1 MECDLFPIY
10 FAVTRT
16 SFLTSA
22 DLFKIYSLLTQMLTD
37 FRLYSAEGKSF
48 PFDDR
53 ATGGFGPGEGSACVI
68 LKPLQNAI
76 DAGDNIR
83 AIIRNTGTNQ
93 DGRTLGI
100 SRPSAEAQ
108 AALIQA
114 VYKSA
119 QLNIAETAYV
129 EAHGTGTKV
138 GDPIEAAAIASTFE
152 AHVDSTT
159 EPVFIGSAKSNFG
172 HLEGVSGILS
182 LIKATMMLAK
192 GVILPNAN
200 FEKANPEIPSIGN
213 ILNVRTST
221 SSIRRYLLPGN
232 HNEMF

>member
-1 MECDLFPIY
+1 MLNN
-10 FAVTRT
+10 RT
-16 SFLTSA
+16 
-22 DLFKIYSLLTQMLTD
+22 
-37 FRLYSAEGKSF
+37 FRLYSDEGKSF

-53 ATGGFGPGEGSACVI
+53 VTGGFGPGEGSACVI
-68 LKPLQNAI
+68 LKPLQKAI

-100 SRPSAEAQ
+100 SRPSADAQ
-108 AALIQA
+108 AALIRS

-119 QLNIAETAYV
+119 QLDIAETAYV

-138 GDPIEAAAIASTFE
+138 GDPIEAAAIASTFV
-152 AHVDSTT
+152 AHVDDSTT
-159 EPVFIGSAKSNFG
+159 DPVFIGSAKSNFG

-200 FEKANPEIPSIGN
+200 FENPNPEIPSIGKG
-213 ILNVRTST
+213 LKVRII
-221 SSIRRYLLPGN
+221 SIRSPVVDIFLLSIGK
-232 HNEMF
+232 

>member
-1 MECDLFPIY
+1 
-10 FAVTRT
+10 
-16 SFLTSA
+16 
-22 DLFKIYSLLTQMLTD
+22 MLTNI
-37 FRLYSAEGKSF
+37 RLYSAEGKSF

-53 ATGGFGPGEGSACVI
+53 VTAGFGPGEGSACVI
-68 LKPLQNAI
+68 LKPLHKAI

-100 SRPSAEAQ
+100 SRPSADAQ
-108 AALIQA
+108 AALIRA

-138 GDPIEAAAIASTFE
+138 GDPIEAAAIASAFV
-152 AHVDSTT
+152 AQVDSTD
-159 EPVFIGSAKSNFG
+159 PLFIGSVKSNFG

-182 LIKATMMLAK
+182 LIKATMMLEK

-200 FEKANPEIPSIGN
+200 FENANPEIPSIGN
-213 ILNVRTST
+213 ILKVRIYPSV
-221 SSIRRYLLPGN
+221 SSPW
-232 HNEMF
+232 EW